1 MQRGSKEA
9 RKVVADTIKTRV
21 SMKRRRTSLQQKP
34 SQEVANTSESGMES
48 NDGIEK
54 GANDGE
60 SKEDLIREMTSW
72 PQTLIFPEGYTKL
85 HQIS

>member
-21 SMKRRRTSLQQKP
+21 SMKRRRTSLQRKP
-34 SQEVANTSESGMES
+34 SREVENSSENDVES
-48 NDGIEK
+48 NEPIEK
-54 GANDGE
+54 AENDGE
-60 SKEDLIREMTSW
+60 SKEDLIRETTSW